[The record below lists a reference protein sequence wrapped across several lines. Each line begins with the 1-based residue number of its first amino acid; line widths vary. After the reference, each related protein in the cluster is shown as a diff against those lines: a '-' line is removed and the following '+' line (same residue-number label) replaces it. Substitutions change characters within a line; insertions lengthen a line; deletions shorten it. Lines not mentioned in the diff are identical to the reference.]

1 MLGSLN
7 VAQSGLKASQTQVEN
22 VMNNIANEN
31 TAGYKKRVVDTSEA
45 AHIDDRVTGRGISV
59 EGVSRTTDIYMY
71 QNLVEETSKDSSIKE
86 LDIMLEDI
94 ESIFYETDDSGLS
107 ADLNRYFQSIENLKT
122 SPYNEIYRNDLK
134 NNANILIDSI
144 QTVYENIEAR
154 ENTTI
159 ETAKDMVEEANNILK
174 SIGDVNAQITNSV
187 VVSND
192 LLDKRDMLEKELAQ
206 YVDVEISRDI
216 NYELKAAGVTAVR
229 FDTNI
234 HTLSLAE
241 EYQAQKDIYVDEGT
255 MTTSSLID
263 VTTWGVGGDQTSE
276 IQTITISGESDGQVS
291 FLGSLVAG
299 SIAGDDETT
308 TALNIEADAANII
321 AQWNNEHPKQEISSI
336 TAAGN
341 VLTITYVNSEG
352 DVEPIDPSQSEGVSF
367 AKSIETTKGI
377 LDKVTYTL
385 NDTVSVD
392 VTYGESIT
400 MDWNGDGIQ
409 TVGTVDETNVIRA
422 LVYKINSLSDTGG
435 KITAY
440 NGDYTLDKDGDKVF
454 KTPLDED
461 HYLVIESN
469 FPGEIGKFTGEVTV
483 SDSSAASTAVRM
495 EINKNSTLSKDALD
509 DIHLNIYDEEVTVSA
524 GMLKSMIDNIQTES
538 ENNYYLQYKERL
550 DNFAKSL
557 VDLSNS
563 FIENDDSYIYGT
575 NAVNIDENYDSRV
588 DIGLFKG
595 SDVKS
600 LTFNVN
606 MVNTLDQQ
614 KLDYLSTLQ
623 WKDDIDFDG
632 TGENVTTFSK
642 YYQELR
648 VNIADDRENVVFKRE
663 AQTAVTESLQKTYD
677 KLTKVDKDEQMID
690 LIKFQSAY
698 EANAKLITVVDEML
712 KTLLGMKS

>member
-1 MLGSLN
+1 MLGTLN

-31 TAGYKKRVVDTSEA
+31 TAGYKTRVVDTGEA
-45 AHIDDRVTGRGISV
+45 PQIDDRITGRGVSV
-59 EGVSRTTDIYMY
+59 EGVSRTTDVYMY
-71 QNLVEETSKDSSIKE
+71 QNLVEETSKESSIKE

-122 SPYNEIYRNDLK
+122 SPYNEIYKNDLK
-134 NNANILIDSI
+134 NNASILIDSI
-144 QTVYENIEAR
+144 QTIYSNIEAR

-159 ETAKDMVEEANNILK
+159 ETAKDMVEETNNILK
-174 SIGDVNAQITNSV
+174 SIGDVNYQITNSV

-192 LLDKRDMLEKELAQ
+192 LLDKRDALEKELSQ
-206 YVDVEISRDI
+206 YVDIEISKDI
-216 NYELKAAGVTAVR
+216 NYELKIAGVTAVR

-234 HTLSLAE
+234 HELSLAE
-241 EYQAQKDIYVDEGT
+241 EYETQKDVYVDEGT

-263 VTTWGVGGDQTSE
+263 TSTWDDSDKTQEV
-276 IQTITISGESDGQVS
+276 QTITISGESSGQVS
-291 FLGSLVAG
+291 FLGSLVTG

-308 TALNIEADAANII
+308 TAANIENDSANII
-321 AQWNNEHPKQEISSI
+321 DQWNTNHPEQEISTI
-336 TAAGN
+336 TASAN
-341 VLTITYVNSEG
+341 VLTITYKDTEG

-367 AKSIETTKGI
+367 AKSVETTKGI

-392 VTYGESIT
+392 VAYGESIT
-400 MDWNGDGIQ
+400 MDWNGDGSK
-409 TVGTVDETNVIRA
+409 TTETVDKDNVIRA

-440 NGDYTLDKDGDKVF
+440 NGDYTIDKDGNKVL
-454 KTPLDED
+454 KSPLDED

-469 FPGEIGKFTGEVTV
+469 FEGEAGKFTGEITV
-483 SDSSAASTAVRM
+483 SDSSATSTAVRM
-495 EINKNSTLSKDALD
+495 EIDKNSTLSKDPLD
-509 DIHLNIYDEEVTVSA
+509 DIHLNIYDEEVAVSS
-524 GMLKSMIDNIQTES
+524 GLLKSMIDNVQTES
-538 ENNYYLQYKERL
+538 DNNYYGQYKERM
-550 DNFAKSL
+550 DNLAKSL

-563 FIENDDSYIYGT
+563 FIENGDDYIYGT
-575 NAVNIDENYDSRV
+575 NTVNIDANYDSRV
-588 DIGLFKG
+588 DIGLFNG

-600 LTFNVN
+600 LTFNAN

-623 WKDDIDFDG
+623 WKDDIDFDS
-632 TGENVTTFSK
+632 TGENLTTFSK

-648 VNIADDRENVVFKRE
+648 VNIADDRENVIFKKE
-663 AQTAVTESLQKTYD
+663 AQVAVTESLQKTYD
-677 KLTKVDKDEQMID
+677 KLTKVDKDEQMIE

-698 EANAKLITVVDEML
+698 EANAKLITIVDEML
-712 KTLLGMKS
+712 NTLLGMKS